1 MSQSSREK
9 SQQLYKLIHFTY
21 IKELKKYSGIS
32 VDACFISHPLEIGVM
47 AD

>member
-1 MSQSSREK
+1 MSQVVEKK

-21 IKELKKYSGIS
+21 IRELKKYSGIS
-32 VDACFISHPLEIGVM
+32 VDACFISHPLETGVM